1 MTRSN
6 GLREVDVG
14 EAPLDQFRLLV
25 EDEVWSELV
34 DTTSRLRDSMQGHV
48 VWNVNSTARGG
59 GVAELLSGVIPYS
72 RGAGVDERWV
82 VIDGPPEFFEVT
94 KKLHN
99 FLHGVR
105 PEGASLNDGDRR
117 RYDEV
122 SRANAAALLDQVRA
136 GDVAILHDPQT
147 AGMIPSLHERGV
159 RVVWRAHIGIDEPND
174 VAREAWSFLERYV
187 SRAGAIVFS
196 RQAYVWDHLGRS
208 RVKIIPPC
216 IDPFA
221 PKNRELDE
229 EEMVAILDRAELPDR
244 DGYVMQVSRW
254 DMLKDPVG
262 VLDMFAEH
270 VAPRTKAT
278 LVLAGPAA
286 TSVTDDPEQPQV
298 LRDVQ
303 ARCEALDGSV
313 RDRIVVAQLP
323 MEDADQNALMVN
335 ALQRRAEVIVQKSI
349 AEGFGLTVAEAMWKG
364 KPVVAGRVGGMG
376 DQVENGKTGVLI
388 DDPRD
393 LRAFGDAVVDLLSDE
408 KKARALGHDAKRRV
422 VKMFITPCHLIAQ
435 GRMIADLVAQ

>member
-1 MTRSN
+1 VTRSN

-105 PEGASLNDGDRR
+105 PEGASLTDGDRR
-117 RYDEV
+117 RYDDV
-122 SRANAAALLDQVRA
+122 SRANAEALLDQVRA

-323 MEDADQNALMVN
+323 MEDADENALMVN

-364 KPVVAGRVGGMG
+364 KPVVAGRVGGME

-408 KKARALGHDAKRRV
+408 KKAKALGHDAKRRV

-435 GRMIADLVAQ
+435 GRLIAELVAQ

>member
-72 RGAGVDERWV
+72 RGSGVDERWV
-82 VIDGPPEFFEVT
+82 VIDGPPEFFEIT

-99 FLHGVR
+99 FLHGVQ

-147 AGMIPSLHERGV
+147 AGMIPTLQEQGV

-323 MEDADQNALMVN
+323 MEDADENALMVN

-364 KPVVAGRVGGMG
+364 KPVVAGRVGGME

-393 LRAFGDAVVDLLSDE
+393 LSAFGDAVVDLLSDG

-435 GRMIADLVAQ
+435 GRLIADLVAQ